1 MKRILAL
8 MLVFVMIFAFAACN
22 KDEDESKPDV
32 SSEAAVSTPEDKSE
46 PASAEES
53 SKVEE
58 SEPADDSSEPV
69 EESSDVTPPKP
80 VLKEAEE
87 PAGYIWLSNTADN
100 KEGTALVYRID
111 AAEFE
116 GKSGL
121 RVFASMKF
129 EDIVAEGEGL
139 AFANIYFYG
148 ENDEMLG
155 FEDWACSRDLTEE
168 EMGKWY
174 TFEYDFE
181 LSKYEKDGKKL
192 AYATVGIGF
201 WNATGKLYSGPIN
214 LSASKEMFWNRSFN
228 NELDLEDEALLHAYN
243 INNDTFGLTW
253 EVVYDLVDSVGHNL
267 ATDEGTDI
275 TVVSP
280 SKGEGHTDDP
290 NFVTGMYNGILNDGA
305 VGIDDLVPQWYG
317 FNAGADTLVEG
328 SIDDISGKLGT
339 IIVDLGSAKEFNR
352 ARLYYWYNSGYGV
365 GKISAARAYYSDDKE
380 NWTEFGDLLFEI
392 PEGAASH
399 VGWADSEVKTA
410 VTARYVKFEYL
421 IEGNAWGMVSEV
433 EVIAADST
441 IIE

>member
-22 KDEDESKPDV
+22 KDEDESKPDA

-53 SKVEE
+53 SKAEE
-58 SEPADDSSEPV
+58 SEPADESSEPV

-87 PAGYIWLSNTADN
+87 PAGYIWLSNAADDETA
-100 KEGTALVYRID
+100 TALSYRVD
-111 AAEFE
+111 ASEFE
-116 GKSGL
+116 GKSSL
-121 RVFASMKF
+121 RVFASVKF
-129 EDIVAEGEGL
+129 EDIVAEGEGH
-139 AFANIYFYG
+139 AYACIYFYG
-148 ENDEMLG
+148 ENDELLG
-155 FEDWACSRDLTEE
+155 FEDWASSRDLTEE

-174 TFEYDFE
+174 SFGYEFE

-214 LSASKEMFWNRSFN
+214 LSANKEMFWNRSFN
-228 NELDLEDEALLHAYN
+228 SELNLDDETIVAKYN
-243 INNDTFGLTW
+243 INADTLGLKW
-253 EVVYDLVDSVGHNL
+253 EVVYDLIDSVGHNL
-267 ATDEGTDI
+267 ATDEGVDV
-275 TVVSP
+275 TVLSTT
-280 SKGEGHTDDP
+280 KGEGHTDDP
-290 NFVTGMYNGILNDGA
+290 NFVTATYNGLLNDGI

-317 FNAGADTLVEG
+317 FNKSTDTLPDG
-328 SIDDISGKLGT
+328 AIDDLNGKLCT
-339 IIVDLGSAKEFNR
+339 IYVDLGSAKEFNR

-421 IEGNAWGMVSEV
+421 IEGNAWGMVSEI